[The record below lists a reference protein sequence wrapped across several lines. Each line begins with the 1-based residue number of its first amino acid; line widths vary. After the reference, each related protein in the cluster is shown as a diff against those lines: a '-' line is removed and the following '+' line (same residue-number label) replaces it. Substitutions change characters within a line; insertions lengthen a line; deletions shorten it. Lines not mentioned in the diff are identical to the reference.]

1 MKDVF
6 KFPLAAWDNVCLPAE
21 IGGLGIRKIGS
32 FNQALLRKWLWHF
45 GHDETRLW
53 QHVIAL
59 KYGVDRGGWTTKSNR
74 KVHGCNLWRSIRAG
88 WDSFFPHV
96 SFKVGDCTHIRFWHD
111 WCCGNLPLKD
121 LYLDLCATNRDASIF
136 TSLNHQLNGGARSWN
151 ACLLQG
157 FHDWE

>member
-6 KFPLAAWDNVCLPAE
+6 KFPLVAWDNVWLLAN
-21 IGGLGIRKIGS
+21 IDVLGIRKIGS

-45 GHDETRLW
+45 GHDDTRLW

-74 KVHGCNLWRSIRAG
+74 KVHGCNLWRSIRAR

-96 SFKVGDCTHIRFWHD
+96 SFKVGDCTRIRFWHD
-111 WCCGNLPLKD
+111 
-121 LYLDLCATNRDASIF
+121 
-136 TSLNHQLNGGARSWN
+136 
-151 ACLLQG
+151 
-157 FHDWE
+157 